1 MEPRIRP
8 QIARHASLW
17 LVAAYLVGTLALLL
31 AGAPPVPGRVL
42 AIHTALLAIVV
53 LLAATRRGALAFAR
67 DWLPLIAMPAL
78 YAELPYVIAAGG
90 RPLQDAI
97 VVSWEQHL
105 FGGQPARQ
113 LATAYPD
120 ALLANVLHLCYLSY
134 YLLIFVPP
142 ALLYLRGRRAEFRRT
157 VFGIVAI
164 FAASFVAFIA
174 FPVEGPRYLW
184 PPAPAPPDEPVRA
197 LALHILAAGSSRGAA
212 FPSSHMAVSV
222 VQTAFA
228 LRFQPVVGV
237 ISLVLTLGIGIGAV
251 YGGFHYGT
259 DMIAGALFGL
269 VVAALASRVRL
280 PVDDE
285 ETVVTEV
292 GTTEALP
299 IPAAV
304 AVDTAALSTDVDPS
318 AQADALSASRA
329 ANPS

>member
-1 MEPRIRP
+1 MESRISLP
-8 QIARHASLW
+8 IARHATLW
-17 LVAAYLVGTLALLL
+17 LVAAYLVGTLALLV
-31 AGAPPVPGRVL
+31 AGTAPVPARVL
-42 AIHTALLAIVV
+42 AIHTALLALVV
-53 LLAATRRGALAFAR
+53 LLAATRGASLTIAR

-78 YAELPYVIAAGG
+78 YTELPYDIAAGG
-90 RPLQDAI
+90 RPLGDA
-97 VVSWEQHL
+97 VVVGWEQHL
-105 FGGQPARQ
+105 FGGQPARE
-113 LATAYPD
+113 LAAAHPD
-120 ALLANVLHLCYLSY
+120 ALLANLLHLCYLSY

-142 ALLYLRGRRAEFRRT
+142 AILYVRGRRAEFRRT
-157 VFGIVAI
+157 VFAIAAI
-164 FAASFVAFIA
+164 FAASFVAFVV

-184 PPAPAPPDEPVRA
+184 PPLPAPPDEPVRA

-237 ISLVLTLGIGIGAV
+237 VSLVLTLGIGIGAV

-259 DMIAGALFGL
+259 DMVAGALFGL
-269 VVAALASRVRL
+269 VVAALAARVRL

-285 ETVVTEV
+285 EPVVSDA
-292 GTTEALP
+292 GSRGALP
-299 IPAAV
+299 IPGAVPVDAV
-304 AVDTAALSTDVDPS
+304 AISRDETS